1 MPKKI
6 LKGKV
11 VSTKM
16 QKTVVVAVAVHKKH
30 PLYGKALKVT
40 RRFKARD
47 EIGVSDG
54 DIVLI
59 EEHSPFSKEVSW
71 IVKEVV
77 EKATE

>member
-1 MPKKI
+1 MTKRI

-16 QKTVVVAVAVHKKH
+16 QKTVVVAVDVPKRH
-30 PLYGKALKVT
+30 PIYLKIVKNT

-47 EIGVSDG
+47 EIGVKVG
-54 DIVLI
+54 DIVNI
-59 EEHSPFSKEVSW
+59 EESKPFSKDVAF

-77 EKATE
+77 EGDK